1 MREKKTKDLLGLFL
15 KIAQIRKL
23 EAKMLDI
30 ISMAILLFTLVGL
43 PVLLILIKGG
53 RSEEEE
59 ILENEEQMKYLEEY
73 KKKKEDK
80 KARRKCKWK
89 KNHILGNK

>member
-1 MREKKTKDLLGLFL
+1 MGEEKTKDLIRVTF
-15 KIAQIRKL
+15 KVAQIGKL

-30 ISMAILLFTLVGL
+30 ISMAILLFILIGMHL
-43 PVLLILIKGG
+43 LLILISSNK
-53 RSEEEE
+53 SEEEE

-73 KKKKEDK
+73 QKKREDK